1 MTSHQDRTI
10 TARLIRHGQST
21 SNAGRETTDPAMIPL
36 SDTGEQQ
43 ADVVARSFD
52 RSPDLIVTSSFLRT
66 RDTAVPTTRRFPSV
80 PVTQWPVEEFTYL
93 GRLHGRRTT
102 GLERRPLVDAYW
114 QATDPR
120 YVDDD
125 KSESFEGVC
134 DRARWLLTQLSQ
146 RSGTV
151 AVFTHGLFMRVV
163 LWVLL
168 ARDTAANAEG
178 MRRFDGF
185 RTAYLIPN
193 CSIITLSLHPEL
205 GWRALGATVGHLPES
220 LRTGE

>member
-1 MTSHQDRTI
+1 MASHQDRTI

-21 SNAGRETTDPAMIPL
+21 SNTGRETTDPAMIPL
-36 SDTGEQQ
+36 SETGKQQ
-43 ADVVARSFD
+43 ADVVAHSFD
-52 RSPDLIVTSSFLRT
+52 RSPDLIVTSPFLRAQH
-66 RDTAVPTTRRFPSV
+66 TAVPITERFPSV

-93 GRLHGRRTT
+93 GRLHGQRTT

-114 QATDPR
+114 NAADPR
-120 YVDDD
+120 YVDDE

-134 DRARWLLTQLSQ
+134 ARARRLLTQLSQ
-146 RSGTV
+146 RDGTV

-163 LWVLL
+163 LWVILTG
-168 ARDTAANAEG
+168 DTAATADS
-178 MRRFDGF
+178 MRRFNGF

-193 CSIITLSLHPEL
+193 CSIITLSLHPES
-205 GWRALGATVGHLPES
+205 GWRALGATVGHLPDV